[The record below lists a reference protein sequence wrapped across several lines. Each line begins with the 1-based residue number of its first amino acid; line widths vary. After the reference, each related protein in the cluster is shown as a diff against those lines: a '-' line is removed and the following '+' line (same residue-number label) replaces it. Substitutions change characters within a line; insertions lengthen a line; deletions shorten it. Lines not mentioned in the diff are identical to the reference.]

1 MTKREWL
8 EKIIVGVESLA
19 EMSKSHPEVFNEV
32 VSEKE
37 LKRLEEMTSGLA
49 ANIEKEI
56 GS

>member
-19 EMSKSHPEVFNEV
+19 EMSKSHPGVFNEV
-32 VSEKE
+32 ISEKE
-37 LKRLEEMTSGLA
+37 LKQLEELTSSLA
-49 ANIEKEI
+49 ANIEKQI